1 MTKRTTINDAILIED
16 GQDLERIVKDK
27 RAQWRANNAKARR
40 RQRRYKKKL
49 IAELPRI
56 ITDIHSTYPEDEAQ
70 STIIKDINY
79 LQSLLE
85 SCA

>member
-1 MTKRTTINDAILIED
+1 MTKRTSINDAILIED

-56 ITDIHSTYPEDEAQ
+56 ISDNQGTYLEDD
-70 STIIKDINY
+70 T
-79 LQSLLE
+79 
-85 SCA
+85 

>member
-1 MTKRTTINDAILIED
+1 MTKRTTINDATLIED

-56 ITDIHSTYPEDEAQ
+56 ITDIRSAYPEDEA
-70 STIIKDINY
+70 
-79 LQSLLE
+79 
-85 SCA
+85 

>member
-1 MTKRTTINDAILIED
+1 M
-16 GQDLERIVKDK
+16 KDK

-56 ITDIHSTYPEDEAQ
+56 ITDIHRHIPKMKPKALS
-70 STIIKDINY
+70 
-79 LQSLLE
+79 
-85 SCA
+85 